1 MKMLREYN
9 MLEWTITLKFA
20 MNTANMKITY
30 PIYVKS
36 AMYWL
41 SIYESKVNIV
51 TTYINAAWKNP

>member
-36 AMYWL
+36 AMY
-41 SIYESKVNIV
+41 
-51 TTYINAAWKNP
+51 